1 MSKDEHI
8 IEVAKAKVVIK
19 NGKVI
24 DVGKPL
30 VTHCPLRHEF
40 YGGTKETSES
50 IRKSVELK
58 INEFGFFT
66 KNRMLEYE
74 GRDVPFGASEMLR
87 DAMHEELID
96 ITVCVCDGAGTVLVK
111 SPELVQGIGAR
122 MTGLVKTSSIPETIN
137 QLENKGGIVLDP
149 KTALIDQMEGVKR
162 AFSLAKKV
170 AVTLAGTDAE
180 KIPILRKYEKQFNGE
195 LTILAVHTTG
205 ISPQQASIL
214 ADGCDLI
221 WGCASKAI
229 REFIGPKA
237 LLQIGVGIPVFA
249 LTEKGKKIIANR
261 IVQMDTQLLVTR
273 ARLPK
278 LVERKQP
285 EPLL

>member
-1 MSKDEHI
+1 MSEDEHV
-8 IEVAKAKVVIK
+8 IEVAKARVVIK

-24 DVGKPL
+24 EVGKPL

-40 YGGTKETSES
+40 YGGGTKETPES

-66 KNRMLEYE
+66 KNRLLEYK

-87 DAMHEELID
+87 DAMHEGLID
-96 ITVCVCDGAGTVLVK
+96 ITVCACDGGGTVLVK

-122 MTGLVKTSSIPETIN
+122 MTGLVKTSPIPETIN

-149 KTALIDQMEGVKR
+149 KTGAIDQMGGVKR
-162 AFSLAKKV
+162 AFSLTKKV
-170 AVTLAGTDAE
+170 AVTLAGVDAE
-180 KIPILRKYEKQFNGE
+180 KIPLLRDYEKQANGE

-205 ISPQQASIL
+205 ISPQQASML

-229 REFIGPKA
+229 REVGATA

-249 LTEKGKKIIANR
+249 LTEQGKKIIANR
-261 IVQMDTQLLVTR
+261 IVRMDTQLLVTR

-278 LVERKQP
+278 LVEHKQP
-285 EPLL
+285 DPLL

>member
-1 MSKDEHI
+1 MNEDEHI
-8 IEVAKAKVVIK
+8 IEVAKARVVIK

-40 YGGTKETSES
+40 YGGAKETPES
-50 IRKSVELK
+50 IRKSVETK
-58 INEFGFFT
+58 IEEFGFFT
-66 KNRMLEYE
+66 KNRVLEYE
-74 GRDVPFGASEMLR
+74 GSDVPFGASEMLR
-87 DAMHEELID
+87 DAMHKGVID
-96 ITVCVCDGAGTVLVK
+96 ITVCACDGAGTVLVK

-122 MTGLVKTSSIPETIN
+122 MTGLVRTSTIPEIIN
-137 QLENKGGIVLDP
+137 QLEKKGGIVLNP
-149 KTALIDQMEGVKR
+149 KTAVIDQVEGVKR
-162 AFSLAKKV
+162 AFSLANKV

-180 KIPILRKYEKQFNGE
+180 KIPLLRQIEKQFDGK

-205 ISPQQASIL
+205 ISLDQASIL

-229 REFIGPKA
+229 REIIGPNA
-237 LLQIGVGIPVFA
+237 FIQIGMGIPVFA
-249 LTEKGKKIIANR
+249 LTELGKIIIANR
-261 IVQMDTQLLVTR
+261 IVRMDTKLLVTR

-278 LVERKQP
+278 LVEHKQP
-285 EPLL
+285 DPLL

>member
-1 MSKDEHI
+1 MSEDEHI
-8 IEVAKAKVVIK
+8 IEVAKARVVIK

-40 YGGTKETSES
+40 YGGTKETPES

-58 INEFGFFT
+58 IDEFGFFT
-66 KNRMLEYE
+66 KNRELEYE

-87 DAMHEELID
+87 DAMHEGLID
-96 ITVCVCDGAGTVLVK
+96 ITVCACDGAGTVIVK

-122 MTGLVKTSSIPETIN
+122 MTGLVKTSPIPETIK

-149 KTALIDQMEGVKR
+149 KTAAIDQVEGVKR
-162 AFSLAKKV
+162 AFSLANKV

-180 KIPILRKYEKQFNGE
+180 KIPLLKKYEKQFDGR

-205 ISPQQASIL
+205 VSPNQASVL
-214 ADGCDLI
+214 ANGCDLI
-221 WGCASKAI
+221 WGCASKPL
-229 REFIGPKA
+229 REIIGPNA
-237 LLQIGVGIPVFA
+237 LLQTGMGIPVFA
-249 LTEKGKKIIANR
+249 LTEQGKKIIANR
-261 IVQMDTQLLVTR
+261 IIKMDSQLLVTR

-278 LVERKQP
+278 LVEHKQP
-285 EPLL
+285 DPLL

>member
-1 MSKDEHI
+1 MSEDEHI
-8 IEVAKAKVVIK
+8 IEVAKARVVIK
-19 NGKVI
+19 NGKVV

-30 VTHCPLRHEF
+30 VTHCPLRHEV

-58 INEFGFFT
+58 IDEFGFFT
-66 KNRMLEYE
+66 KNRELEYK
-74 GRDVPFGASEMLR
+74 GSDVPFGASEMLR
-87 DAMHEELID
+87 DAMQKGLID
-96 ITVCVCDGAGTVLVK
+96 ITVCACDGAGTVLVK

-122 MTGLVKTSSIPETIN
+122 MTGLVRTSPIPEIIN
-137 QLENKGGIVLDP
+137 QLEKKGGIVLNP
-149 KTALIDQMEGVKR
+149 KTAVIDQVEGVIR
-162 AFSLAKKV
+162 AFSLTNKV

-180 KIPILRKYEKQFNGE
+180 KIPLLRENEKQFDGK

-205 ISPQQASIL
+205 ISSNQASIL

-221 WGCASKAI
+221 WGCASKAV
-229 REFIGPKA
+229 RKTIGPKA
-237 LLQIGVGIPVFA
+237 FIQIGMGIPVFA
-249 LTEKGKKIIANR
+249 LTEQGKIIIANR
-261 IVQMDTQLLVTR
+261 IVRMDTQLLVTR

-278 LVERKQP
+278 LVEHKQP